1 MFTKKGGLARLCSWT
16 RVSAINGSSKLAIA
30 ELKPE
35 RKRFSGNLV
44 AILKSRVSILDYS
57 PRNLVFFFFILF
69 CELGEMSCLELRAF
83 SVDFGCFPKVRMSSN
98 SL

>member
-57 PRNLVFFFFILF
+57 PRNLVFFFLYFVLRIGGN
-69 CELGEMSCLELRAF
+69 ELPGIA
-83 SVDFGCFPKVRMSSN
+83 SVLCGLWMLSKG
-98 SL
+98 